1 MKFEYNDGIGTGAV
15 QIEVN
20 DKGVSFRDLYIGIKD
35 PWTKRSQLMAGVFN
49 RPFGY
54 EVCYSTSSL
63 ESPERATI
71 IQYFFPDE
79 RDLGAMLTL
88 RTKTTSP
95 LSFLRLDAGLFAG
108 NSINRET
115 DSRKDFIGRLGAEKA
130 IGDWGKW
137 GAGFSYYHGFVYN
150 PTTEAY
156 EMRGNHFVKRDM
168 GETGTYMKRQYL
180 GLDGQ
185 FSFLSSLGKTTLRAE
200 GLIGTQPGIAGSSKS
215 PNYSTRP
222 ENLPENSLFKRPFLG
237 YFFYLVQDIGCLLYT
252 SPSPRDC
259 S

>member
-1 MKFEYNDGIGTGAV
+1 
-15 QIEVN
+15 
-20 DKGVSFRDLYIGIKD
+20 
-35 PWTKRSQLMAGVFN
+35 
-49 RPFGY
+49 
-54 EVCYSTSSL
+54 
-63 ESPERATI
+63 
-71 IQYFFPDE
+71 
-79 RDLGAMLTL
+79 MLTL

-200 GLIGTQPGIAGSSKS
+200 GLIGTQPVS
-215 PNYSTRP
+215 PGAVKARTTVPDRRICRKILCLSA
-222 ENLPENSLFKRPFLG
+222 LSL
-237 YFFYLVQDIGCLLYT
+237 VT
-252 SPSPRDC
+252 SFIWYRI
-259 S
+259 